1 MKQNIA
7 SINGCYQH
15 VIPASSVR
23 HARKN
28 NTRKWFIRKRNWIF
42 PHFPMQRV
50 FKAIFL
56 SLLTITVRYP
66 PSWTKQIK
74 HLTSLQSYSPAVS
87 IHVSCSIIHIGVNI
101 GAQNL
106 HILFCSI
113 YVGWNRPYYVM
124 LYWVIGPC
132 LLFIPPFDSFL
143 NYLKK
148 IPWTRSIIGGPWIR
162 SKMGVPRTPVPCFV
176 LTRRGAL
183 CERSSVAAPYILPR
197 AKSLLFCNKNAI
209 IDKRIGNWI
218 IFSQ

>member
-74 HLTSLQSYSPAVS
+74 HLTSLQSYSLAVS
-87 IHVSCSIIHIGVNI
+87 IHVLFYLCRLKPTLLCHV
-101 GAQNL
+101 
-106 HILFCSI
+106 ILS
-113 YVGWNRPYYVM
+113 
-124 LYWVIGPC
+124 YWA
-132 LLFIPPFDSFL
+132 LFIVHSSFRL
-143 NYLKK
+143 LLKLLKK
-148 IPWTRSIIGGPWIR
+148 DSMDPVHNRRSMDPVQNGGSTNPSSMFR
-162 SKMGVPRTPVPCFV
+162 PHPEGSFV
-176 LTRRGAL
+176 RK
-183 CERSSVAAPYILPR
+183 V
-197 AKSLLFCNKNAI
+197 
-209 IDKRIGNWI
+209 
-218 IFSQ
+218 

>member
-42 PHFPMQRV
+42 PHFPKQRV

-74 HLTSLQSYSPAVS
+74 HLTSLQSYSLAVS

-148 IPWTRSIIGGPWIR
+148 VSMDPVHNRRSMDPVQNGGSTNPSSMFR
-162 SKMGVPRTPVPCFV
+162 PHPEGSFV
-176 LTRRGAL
+176 RK
-183 CERSSVAAPYILPR
+183 V
-197 AKSLLFCNKNAI
+197 
-209 IDKRIGNWI
+209 
-218 IFSQ
+218 